1 MVITSYFNN
10 NNNKYIDMKKDEL
23 LHHVCEFYMK
33 HNSLSEDTPEGPIV
47 NKITAKVY
55 ELKNKLQLYNLIYH

>member
-1 MVITSYFNN
+1 MDISFNNSN

-55 ELKNKLQLYNLIYH
+55 ELKNKLFIKLNK

>member
-1 MVITSYFNN
+1 
-10 NNNKYIDMKKDEL
+10 MKKDEL

-55 ELKNKLQLYNLIYH
+55 ELKNKLFIKLNK